1 MKKIYLLPFA
11 LLISLPVFAQRKA
24 LKEKEVSRIV
34 KTLSADQ
41 MQGRQ
46 VFTAGIQKASGFIEK
61 EFKKAGL
68 QPLPGLTGFRQ
79 EFPLYKVTPKLLQ
92 VRLGGQVLGEEAVF
106 ASSGAK
112 SLHWSASDAARPRVT
127 RVGAGENLIQA
138 ARQALGQQQNQL
150 VLVDPAHAALFKR
163 LKNSISH
170 AGFRTE
176 LSSSAAVFILTDQ
189 AAADAYEVK
198 LEQSV
203 EQQVQNNVVG
213 YLPGKSRKEELVL
226 FSAHY
231 DHIGIQAPVEG
242 DSIANGADDDASGTT
257 AVIALAKYFKKKGGN
272 ARSLVFVA
280 FTAEEVGGY
289 GSQYFSKQLN
299 PDQVVAMFNI
309 EMIGKESPFG
319 RNAGFITGFERSD
332 MGKIIQKNLAGSS
345 YKFHPD
351 PFLKENLFYRSDNAT
366 LARLGVP
373 AHSLSTD
380 KIDTDPYYHT
390 VNDEVE
396 TLDLAHMTQTIQAI
410 AQGATSIIAGE
421 DTPSRITKEQ

>member
-1 MKKIYLLPFA
+1 MKNIYLIPLAFV
-11 LLISLPVFAQRKA
+11 ISLPGLAQRKA
-24 LKEKEVSRIV
+24 FKEKEVSRIV
-34 KTLSADQ
+34 RTLSADE

-46 VFTAGIQKASGFIEK
+46 VFTPGIRKASDFIEK

-68 QPLPGLTGFRQ
+68 QPLPGLSGFRQ
-79 EFPLYKVTPKLLQ
+79 EFPLYKVAPRLLQ
-92 VRLGGQVLGEEAVF
+92 VRLAGQALGEEAVF
-106 ASSGAK
+106 ASSGAE
-112 SLHWSASDAARPRVT
+112 SLSWTTADAARPQVT
-127 RVGAGENLIQA
+127 RVGAGDNLIQV
-138 ARQALGQQQNQL
+138 ARQALGGKQNQL

-176 LSSSAAVFILTDQ
+176 LSSFATVFVLTDQ
-189 AAADAYEVK
+189 TAADQYEVK

-203 EQQVQNNVVG
+203 TRQVQNNVVG
-213 YLPGKSRKEELVL
+213 YLPGKSRKEEMVL

-231 DHIGIQAPVEG
+231 DHIGIQSPVDG

-257 AVIALAKYFKKKGGN
+257 AVISLAKYFKKKGGN
-272 ARSLVFVA
+272 ERSLVFVA

-332 MGKIIQKNLAGSS
+332 MGRIIQKNLAGAS
-345 YKFHPD
+345 YQFHPD
-351 PFLKENLFYRSDNAT
+351 PFIKENLFYRSDNAT

-396 TLDLAHMTQTIQAI
+396 TLDLAHMTQTIKAI
-410 AQGATSIIAGE
+410 AQGATSIISGQ
-421 DTPSRITKEQ
+421 DTPTRIPKE

>member
-1 MKKIYLLPFA
+1 
-11 LLISLPVFAQRKA
+11 
-24 LKEKEVSRIV
+24 
-34 KTLSADQ
+34 
-41 MQGRQ
+41 
-46 VFTAGIQKASGFIEK
+46 
-61 EFKKAGL
+61 
-68 QPLPGLTGFRQ
+68 
-79 EFPLYKVTPKLLQ
+79 
-92 VRLGGQVLGEEAVF
+92 
-106 ASSGAK
+106 
-112 SLHWSASDAARPRVT
+112 
-127 RVGAGENLIQA
+127 
-138 ARQALGQQQNQL
+138 
-150 VLVDPAHAALFKR
+150 
-163 LKNSISH
+163 
-170 AGFRTE
+170 
-176 LSSSAAVFILTDQ
+176 
-189 AAADAYEVK
+189 
-198 LEQSV
+198 
-203 EQQVQNNVVG
+203 
-213 YLPGKSRKEELVL
+213 
-226 FSAHY
+226 
-231 DHIGIQAPVEG
+231 
-242 DSIANGADDDASGTT
+242 
-257 AVIALAKYFKKKGGN
+257 LAKYFKKKGGN